1 MTGCDAPTPPD
12 SDDDMIPL
20 VSGENSDAI
29 DEPDSLPEQPEPQ
42 TGRQKARAEVTQLH
56 PPEMLAKLCTGFKK
70 ANVKIIENIRGHYAV
85 PPGTQPD
92 GILSYELRVGM
103 KRAASQISRSEYEI
117 YSFSTRHNLSEAAT
131 DELLQLITN
140 VSNVSESL

>member
-1 MTGCDAPTPPD
+1 
-12 SDDDMIPL
+12 
-20 VSGENSDAI
+20 
-29 DEPDSLPEQPEPQ
+29 
-42 TGRQKARAEVTQLH
+42 
-56 PPEMLAKLCTGFKK
+56 MLAKLCTGFKK

-92 GILSYELRVGM
+92 GILSDELMVGM

-140 VSNVSESL
+140 VSNDSL

>member
-12 SDDDMIPL
+12 SDDDMIPS
-20 VSGENSDAI
+20 VRGETPDVI
-29 DEPDSLPEQPEPQ
+29 DEPEQPEPQ

-56 PPEMLAKLCTGFKK
+56 PPEILAKLCTGFKK
-70 ANVKIIENIRGHYAV
+70 AYVKIIENVRGHYAV

-92 GILSYELRVGM
+92 GILSDELRVGM

-117 YSFSTRHNLSEAAT
+117 YSFSTRQSLSEAAT

-140 VSNVSESL
+140 VSNDSL

>member
-1 MTGCDAPTPPD
+1 MTGCDAPTPLD
-12 SDDDMIPL
+12 SDDDMIPS
-20 VSGENSDAI
+20 VSGETPDVI
-29 DEPDSLPEQPEPQ
+29 DEPEQPEPQ
-42 TGRQKARAEVTQLH
+42 SGRQKAIDAVTQLH

-70 ANVKIIENIRGHYAV
+70 ANVKIVENVRGHYAV

-92 GILSYELRVGM
+92 GLLSDELRVGM
-103 KRAASQISRSEYEI
+103 KRAASQTSRSEYEI

-140 VSNVSESL
+140 VSNDSESL